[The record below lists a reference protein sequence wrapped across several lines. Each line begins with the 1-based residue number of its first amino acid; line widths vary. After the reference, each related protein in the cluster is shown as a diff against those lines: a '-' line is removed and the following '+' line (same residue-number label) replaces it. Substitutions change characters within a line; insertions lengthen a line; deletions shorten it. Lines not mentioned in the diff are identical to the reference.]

1 MFSTGSEVQITIET
15 AQTAEELREM
25 KSVRT
30 GDGQTL
36 ILYIVILCIALL
48 LIRYVTKIKKR
59 FLWLPGLIILFLLI
73 PHTSHAAETNNVA
86 VTVPT
91 KLSVI
96 FESDGT
102 TSVSEFT
109 VSNQT
114 ILPLSIKKIYIVEKN
129 DWKLCASDSEIP
141 VDTKQMELK
150 IEQVSIGAG
159 ENLVDIPIQY
169 EASRNID
176 IQIRRG
182 AWTSKHAPEEAF
194 QLELEYEFGTREFA
208 LSFDSNGSAD
218 VYEERIVTNGTVAEL
233 PTPFRAGYEFTGWA
247 DSAGRLYKD
256 QYTMPAGNEC
266 LQASWREVSGYV
278 LYLKD
283 DQSLRFVYLTE
294 PTYVGD
300 MHDAFTIT
308 AIYPIIKGTVYTS
321 ASQVPWYDFNTYK
334 TTVVKKVM
342 VEDVIQPTSTAFW
355 FYNMRDCERF
365 ELDNLDTSQVVN
377 MSCMFAYAA
386 YNASK
391 PQITGISGFNVSQV
405 TTMQGMFKYMA
416 YNASS
421 FNFNIQEWKTY
432 KVKDMSHMF
441 EYMAYNASSL
451 SLGYLAN
458 WDVDQ
463 VTTMDY
469 MFYMTGYRASWRLS
483 LKLMRVSSG
492 TSHVNFNSG
501 VSTKVIAP
509 W

>member
-1 MFSTGSEVQITIET
+1 M
-15 AQTAEELREM
+15 
-25 KSVRT
+25 
-30 GDGQTL
+30 
-36 ILYIVILCIALL
+36 
-48 LIRYVTKIKKR
+48 
-59 FLWLPGLIILFLLI
+59 
-73 PHTSHAAETNNVA
+73 
-86 VTVPT
+86 
-91 KLSVI
+91 
-96 FESDGT
+96 
-102 TSVSEFT
+102 
-109 VSNQT
+109 
-114 ILPLSIKKIYIVEKN
+114 
-129 DWKLCASDSEIP
+129 CASDSEIP
-141 VDTKQMELK
+141 TDAKQIELK
-150 IEQVSIGAG
+150 IEQVIIEEG
-159 ENLVDIPIQY
+159 ENLVDIPIDH
-169 EASRNID
+169 EASMELD
-176 IQIRRG
+176 IQVRRG
-182 AWTSKHAPEEAF
+182 AWTSDHTPEEAF
-194 QLELEYEFGTREFA
+194 QLQFEYEFGTREFT
-208 LSFDSNGSAD
+208 LSFDSNGSGE
-218 VYEERIVTNGTVAEL
+218 VYEERMVTNGTVAGL
-233 PTPFRAGYEFTGWA
+233 PTPFRIGYEFIGWA
-247 DSAGRLYKD
+247 DSTGRLYKN
-256 QYTMPAGNEC
+256 QYTMPVGNEC
-266 LQASWREVSGYV
+266 LKASWREVSGFV

-283 DQSLRFVYLTE
+283 DQSLRFIYPTE
-294 PTYVGD
+294 PIHVGD
-300 MHDAFTIT
+300 MYDDFTIT
-308 AIYPIIKGTVYTS
+308 AIYPITNSVYTS
-321 ASQVPWYDFNTYK
+321 AAQVPWYDSNAYK
-334 TTVVKKVM
+334 TTVVKKVI
-342 VEDVIQPTSTAFW
+342 VEDAIQPTSTAFW
-355 FYNMRDCERF
+355 FYNMRDCEQF

-501 VSTKVIAP
+501 VSTKVISP